1 MRCGQGDRK
10 RRTPLCHDHL
20 SHARAQHA
28 AKNAGLV
35 YRCPHRLFGFLGK
48 LNKYFKTYLPAQI
61 YLQYCETY
69 PDSSYA
75 HFWNAIDAS
84 CALFHQTAQFV
95 AEQSGYVYPQ
105 EDEDGFRRYAEI
117 IQEV

>member
-1 MRCGQGDRK
+1 MTTYHTLAHSMLQKMLGWYIGV
-10 RRTPLCHDHL
+10 RTDYSVSC
-20 SHARAQHA
+20 
-28 AKNAGLV
+28 
-35 YRCPHRLFGFLGK
+35 GK
-48 LNKYFKTYLPAQI
+48 LNKYFKTYLPEQV

-75 HFWNAIDAS
+75 NFWSAIDAS

-105 EDEDGFRRYAEI
+105 GDEDGFRRYAEI